1 MTKSTDRILTTH
13 VGSLPRPESVKD
25 YLRAEAAGKNPDPI
39 AHRETL
45 KKEVAAVVKQ
55 QADVGL
61 DIPSDGEFGKG
72 ISWSQYVIERLSGFE
87 RRPFKPGENAWR
99 AGADRE
105 KFAAFY
111 DEMDAAAG
119 MATTMDSVCVGAIS
133 YTGQDALQRDIDN
146 MKQAIAA
153 AGLKEGF
160 LPVASPTSVI
170 PDRKDEF
177 YGNEDDILMA
187 IAEAMRTEYKMIV
200 DAGLNVQ
207 LDDARFAV
215 TWDRMQP
222 TDMKTYGKWLD
233 RQVEV
238 INHALQDVPEDK
250 VRYHVCWGSWNG
262 PHTTDVPLTD
272 IIDKVYAIK
281 AGTYV
286 MEGANPRH
294 EHEWKVW
301 GEKKLPNNRSL
312 ATGVIS
318 HATNIVEHPE
328 LVAERITRIAKLI
341 GRENVLAGTDCGFA
355 QGPYYR
361 RVHPTIMWAK
371 FEALVEGA
379 KIASKELW
387 G

>member
-25 YLRAEAAGKNPDPI
+25 YLRAEAAGKNPDAM
-39 AHRETL
+39 AHRQTL
-45 KKEVAAVVKQ
+45 KTEVAGVVKQ
-55 QADVGL
+55 QADIGI

-119 MATTMDSVCVGAIS
+119 MATTMDSVCVDKIT

-146 MKQAIAA
+146 MKAALAA
-153 AGLKEGF
+153 AGSVHGF

-170 PDRKDEF
+170 PDRRDEF

-200 DAGLNVQ
+200 DAGLTVQ

-222 TDMKTYGKWLD
+222 TDMTTYGKWL
-233 RQVEV
+233 
-238 INHALQDVPEDK
+238 
-250 VRYHVCWGSWNG
+250 
-262 PHTTDVPLTD
+262 
-272 IIDKVYAIK
+272 
-281 AGTYV
+281 
-286 MEGANPRH
+286 
-294 EHEWKVW
+294 
-301 GEKKLPNNRSL
+301 
-312 ATGVIS
+312 
-318 HATNIVEHPE
+318 
-328 LVAERITRIAKLI
+328 
-341 GRENVLAGTDCGFA
+341 
-355 QGPYYR
+355 
-361 RVHPTIMWAK
+361 
-371 FEALVEGA
+371 
-379 KIASKELW
+379 
-387 G
+387 